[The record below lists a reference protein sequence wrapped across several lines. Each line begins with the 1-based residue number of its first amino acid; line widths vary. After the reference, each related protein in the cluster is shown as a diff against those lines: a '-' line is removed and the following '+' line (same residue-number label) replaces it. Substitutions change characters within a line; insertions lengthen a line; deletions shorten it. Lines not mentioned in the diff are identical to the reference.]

1 MATNGSKGIRREL
14 RVATIGANRRDT
26 TQIANEFETPRFS
39 NGAEVLILSSR
50 SEVD

>member
-1 MATNGSKGIRREL
+1 MVVKASGENSEL
-14 RVATIGANRRDT
+14 LHLGQIDE
-26 TQIANEFETPRFS
+26 IANESETPRFS